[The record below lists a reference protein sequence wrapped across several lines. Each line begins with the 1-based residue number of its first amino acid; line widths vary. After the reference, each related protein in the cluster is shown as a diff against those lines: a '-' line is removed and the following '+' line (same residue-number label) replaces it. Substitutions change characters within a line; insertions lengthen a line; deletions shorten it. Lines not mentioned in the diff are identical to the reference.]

1 MLVLNDERRPIGF
14 FRLFSGTINSA
25 SFDFREAL
33 VNLGQLRGAR
43 HVWIAHN
50 HPSGTTAP
58 SDADRTLT
66 RAVAERL
73 ASAQGAELAGH
84 IIIAGQR
91 FTELDTQGGAVTGTR
106 GQRIAP
112 ARRNAR
118 VPILE
123 RVIIRHGATDHQ
135 LKNSSQTK
143 KLVGDL
149 LPESGVLLADNQ
161 NRVRATLPISHEDAG
176 KPLSENP
183 ALRET
188 LRRAMGQTNTNN
200 VVVVGPDLT
209 WTRNLAAAL
218 YQMGDANVL
227 DAIVRSPAGDPM
239 VSLPETLTET
249 FPPNRQFFSRR
260 RVREADDPRNT
271 ETFRSNQD
279 LLRFSETLNL
289 PPRTLADVAI
299 RERKPARAAKLYANE
314 VVGRLVEGFADQLRP
329 MVRWIEALPVAEP
342 LQRAILGGIRRAANV
357 KSGIES
363 EASERFGVPMRKAL
377 RALAKKHG
385 IGADEALQ
393 AVGNWATANY
403 VPQQNQWLADKD
415 QMAIGEAQQEVSDV
429 QAEIAKRGQSPA
441 LLEALKVAQ
450 GNLDAARGKAAI
462 RLREINDPRLTR
474 ADFEVGVAGGLTNAQ
489 AAKIKANIEAK
500 IPEAEIRAVAKHVW
514 DMLAWKLQ
522 KDIQSGKVDQATV
535 NQWPNHPEYVPTTGD
550 PREVDFEDLLS
561 GAPGGT
567 NLNTPRERAVGG
579 RSSSVAQDGITAAWQ
594 AVARSAHF
602 AGHQDFKVALNAAY
616 ESMVA
621 ERVGQGMT
629 DAEAIRSVAEDSGL
643 RRLPGGTPGL
653 NQADTIRHRVNDKE
667 YAFVITDQRAMEALR
682 RENMDRVP
690 GLVARWVA
698 PFTRV
703 YARLVTTWNPAFAPI
718 NSIRDIWERTEILRT
733 RRILDDQGNE
743 IDTAAVARR
752 AMRFMYSPTD
762 VATTFKHAFG
772 RQDTSAAGADL
783 RELMELGG
791 ISTWNSYLAKTRE
804 QLSDQLRKDV
814 RWGKLGD
821 AADGVGKFVM
831 AYNQAQDTLSS
842 LAVYRA
848 LLEAG
853 VAKKEAAAQALDLM
867 DFRKTGSLM
876 LPVKALWLF
885 AQPTITGGYNLGKS
899 LTTRTGQR
907 RLMAYTLL
915 GMMLYSVLRMLDEDN
930 DDEGGNRLDQ
940 LGSWTT
946 ERTIPIPVGDSVVK
960 LPIGFG
966 APMLAW
972 GVAQH
977 LTRLMAGE
985 STPGEAAV
993 ELLKQLGK
1001 QVSPL
1006 QPSEIKISQYPVAYF
1021 AHMVAPTMIKPLVEV
1036 ATDRNVF
1043 GQKITPAYP
1052 LRDQLRSEQA
1062 KVSTP
1067 PEYRE
1072 LAVWMQRNM
1081 GFDLYPETLRT
1092 IVRGYAV
1099 GPFRELFLRPF
1110 IDNPQLERMGKETA
1124 PSYVRSFVAP
1134 FNQLAV
1140 YIRAREA
1147 YDELQT
1153 LNAERESRAD
1163 RGEDVQG
1170 WLTTERR
1177 RKLALWTQW
1186 KKAEQDIRNEKARAT
1201 RAFNSGKISEAR
1213 KDTLHEL
1220 ASKRREREQAEFL
1233 YRFRTIEGRPTTRK
1247 TVGGVP

>member
-1 MLVLNDERRPIGF
+1 MLRSVTSITAELGQERLTRAEGLDPAVPAQLMVGAEELLAYLAQTAPTTSAVRRATSAVKDWIRTVSARLGRDGPKYSDADIVNRIIAPARRRVIDGRGGIGPFYGQEQRTPRFSRRASREGLAKLAPDQARKLADLRRTAHEVKPAFDEVVRAIADEIDGDPKLAPIKGIPRSSAKIATDYQGQTEQIKDLLRATVMVDAVEDAQGAVDVILREFDVLPTGRRNLFVGDEPRDGYRDAKFNVQITDGLVGEVQVNIPEMLEAKSGPGHALYEEREALERKIKDEDRDATNQELDRIAELNGEMRVIYGEALQAALARTESTRATNSATDTRLPSSLTNPTVRSENGRGGETSQAASGQRQSSNSGDPRNAPTDTGRPPRSYSSAGSAISGTSRPIVRPPGARYSRRSSDTVNSSRGADDPRAMVSLGEKQPFFSRRTRKDADVTAAAQQQGFQADLFGPTGEVSADAAARTRPGNVEPAAAVPRRFDPLAPDPALPAFTVLRRVADLAVPDYPIASSVDAAQVFAHLRRSPREHLQVLVLNDERRPIGF

-84 IIIAGQR
+84 VIIAGQR

-667 YAFVITDQRAMEALR
+667 YAF
-682 RENMDRVP
+682 
-690 GLVARWVA
+690 AR
-698 PFTRV
+698 
-703 YARLVTTWNPAFAPI
+703 
-718 NSIRDIWERTEILRT
+718 
-733 RRILDDQGNE
+733 
-743 IDTAAVARR
+743 
-752 AMRFMYSPTD
+752 
-762 VATTFKHAFG
+762 FG
-772 RQDTSAAGADL
+772 
-783 RELMELGG
+783 
-791 ISTWNSYLAKTRE
+791 
-804 QLSDQLRKDV
+804 
-814 RWGKLGD
+814 
-821 AADGVGKFVM
+821 
-831 AYNQAQDTLSS
+831 
-842 LAVYRA
+842 
-848 LLEAG
+848 
-853 VAKKEAAAQALDLM
+853 
-867 DFRKTGSLM
+867 
-876 LPVKALWLF
+876 
-885 AQPTITGGYNLGKS
+885 
-899 LTTRTGQR
+899 
-907 RLMAYTLL
+907 
-915 GMMLYSVLRMLDEDN
+915 
-930 DDEGGNRLDQ
+930 
-940 LGSWTT
+940 
-946 ERTIPIPVGDSVVK
+946 
-960 LPIGFG
+960 IG
-966 APMLAW
+966 
-972 GVAQH
+972 
-977 LTRLMAGE
+977 
-985 STPGEAAV
+985 
-993 ELLKQLGK
+993 
-1001 QVSPL
+1001 
-1006 QPSEIKISQYPVAYF
+1006 
-1021 AHMVAPTMIKPLVEV
+1021 
-1036 ATDRNVF
+1036 
-1043 GQKITPAYP
+1043 
-1052 LRDQLRSEQA
+1052 
-1062 KVSTP
+1062 
-1067 PEYRE
+1067 
-1072 LAVWMQRNM
+1072 
-1081 GFDLYPETLRT
+1081 
-1092 IVRGYAV
+1092 
-1099 GPFRELFLRPF
+1099 
-1110 IDNPQLERMGKETA
+1110 
-1124 PSYVRSFVAP
+1124 
-1134 FNQLAV
+1134 
-1140 YIRAREA
+1140 
-1147 YDELQT
+1147 
-1153 LNAERESRAD
+1153 
-1163 RGEDVQG
+1163 
-1170 WLTTERR
+1170 
-1177 RKLALWTQW
+1177 
-1186 KKAEQDIRNEKARAT
+1186 
-1201 RAFNSGKISEAR
+1201 
-1213 KDTLHEL
+1213 
-1220 ASKRREREQAEFL
+1220 
-1233 YRFRTIEGRPTTRK
+1233 
-1247 TVGGVP
+1247 